1 LVNPGEVTHEAPK
14 IFREDC
20 KINWELPAKKIHDHI
35 RGLSPYPAAWTNM
48 LTTAGEEIMLKI
60 YRSEFIP
67 SIHSH
72 KAGTILTNFTVAADG
87 GMIRV
92 LEIQAPG
99 KKKMR
104 VEDFLRGFV
113 IEENSRL
120 E

>member
-1 LVNPGEVTHEAPK
+1 LVNPDEVINEAPK

-35 RGLSPYPAAWTNM
+35 RGLSPYPAAWTN
-48 LTTAGEEIMLKI
+48 LNTASGEEIMLKI

-67 SIHSH
+67 TSHSH
-72 KAGTILTNFTVAADG
+72 KAGTIRENFTVAAND

-92 LEIQAPG
+92 LEVQAPG

-113 IEENSRL
+113 VKDGDLLR
-120 E
+120 